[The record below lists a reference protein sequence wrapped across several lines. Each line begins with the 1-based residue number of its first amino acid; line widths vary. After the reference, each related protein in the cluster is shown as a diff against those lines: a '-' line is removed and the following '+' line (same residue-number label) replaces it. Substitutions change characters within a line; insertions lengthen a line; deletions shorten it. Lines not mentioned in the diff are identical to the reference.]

1 MRIAI
6 YLFYRPF
13 FDSCFHRQVQFE
25 LFLRQT
31 KHRNVFV
38 CISQYLISIVHVT
51 DSVKFLEKRLRTK
64 RKVKKDAKVNRQRL
78 KLAEISAKISN
89 YDVNSRHCKVIEDT
103 QDIMLD
109 SNFRKLQ
116 NRNSSKTRVRK
127 GQKFIRAVCV
137 TLSGMVQ
144 GPLRGSRGKFA
155 RVDDLLAVRTISSKG
170 ASRFVKRRGL
180 LPIIGS
186 LCRYQSRSRARFCS
200 KSCYESS

>member
-1 MRIAI
+1 M
-6 YLFYRPF
+6 
-13 FDSCFHRQVQFE
+13 
-25 LFLRQT
+25 
-31 KHRNVFV
+31 
-38 CISQYLISIVHVT
+38 VHVT

-64 RKVKKDAKVNRQRL
+64 RKVKKDPKINRQRL

-89 YDVNSRHCKVIEDT
+89 YDVNSRHCEVIEDT
-103 QDIMLD
+103 QDIVFD

-127 GQKFIRAVCV
+127 GQKFTRAVCV

-170 ASRFVKRRGL
+170 APLDSRRGAVCYPLSARYLDINRDRALVSVRNHVMNHRNNSATVARHKRRC
-180 LPIIGS
+180 IGIFD
-186 LCRYQSRSRARFCS
+186 RN
-200 KSCYESS
+200 